1 MKINHLLTVCMT
13 AAFLCGFGVWSILKP
28 DNAASVSE
36 RRPLAQ
42 LPEISKDTVMSGEFM
57 ADFESYTLD
66 QFPLRDDF
74 RTLKSMTA
82 FYVLRQKDNN
92 DIYIRDGY
100 AAKLEYPMDTDSIR
114 HAADRFRFVYEQF
127 LRDSGSAVYLSVIP
141 DKSYFM
147 AAENGYP
154 SLDYDEFVSEL
165 RENTGFAEYID
176 IFDTLELSDYYR
188 TDSHWRQENITDT
201 ARRLA
206 DGMGVSLSAEYTKV
220 KVNAPF
226 YGVYFGQSA
235 LPLRA
240 DEMYYLDSDHLHEC
254 TVFDLETNSYVP
266 VYDIEKTTGKDPYE
280 MFLEGPKSLITIED
294 PAAATDRELICFR
307 DSFGSSIA
315 PLLAGGYRK
324 ITLVDIRYISPALL
338 GQFVS
343 FEGQDV
349 LFLYSTS
356 VLNNS
361 ITIK

>member
-1 MKINHLLTVCMT
+1 MT
-13 AAFLCGFGVWSILKP
+13 AAFLFGFCAWSILKA
-28 DNAASVSE
+28 DNDTSVSE

-42 LPEISKDTVMSGEFM
+42 LPEVSKDTVISGEFM
-57 ADFESYTLD
+57 TDFETYTLD
-66 QFPLRDDF
+66 QFPLRDRF
-74 RTLKSMTA
+74 RTLKSVTA

-92 DIYIRDGY
+92 DIFIRDGY
-100 AAKLEYPMDTDSIR
+100 AAKLEYPMDTDSVH
-114 HAADRFRFVYEQF
+114 HAAERFRFVYEQF
-127 LRDSGSAVYLSVIP
+127 LKDSGSAVYISVIP

-165 RENTGFAEYID
+165 RENTEFAEYID
-176 IFDTLELSDYYR
+176 IFDCLELSDYYS
-188 TDSHWRQENITDT
+188 TDSHWRQEKIPDA

-206 DGMGVSLSAEYTKV
+206 DNMGVSLTAEYTRV
-220 KVNAPF
+220 KVDTPF

-235 LPLRA
+235 LPLKA
-240 DEMYYLDSDHLHEC
+240 DEMYYLDSNYLHEC
-254 TVFDLETNSYVP
+254 KVFDLETNSYVP
-266 VYDIEKTTGKDPYE
+266 VYDTEKAAGKDPYE
-280 MFLEGPKSLITIED
+280 MFLEGPKSLLTIEN
-294 PAAATDRELICFR
+294 PAATTDKELICFR

-315 PLLAGGYRK
+315 PLLAEGYRK

-338 GQFVS
+338 GQFVN